1 MRLPSFNDFSVG
13 ILRKAYSLPKGQVP
27 DLRLILKTVKKH
39 EGNKSACVEFWKHE
53 LFGGVPKRSIV
64 KALVSNG
71 LVEADDWKLTQAGI
85 SILEEK
91 DAERA
96 LQAFAKQ
103 LLTKN
108 SGQTVISAVRSLV
121 DRGETVSKE
130 TLQEELESFGV
141 EGLAN
146 ATTDHTNHLNWL
158 IEANIIDAKP
168 SYAPNDE
175 LIKKLVGL
183 STSERV
189 EYYSLPLAQQIFLK
203 VLRRV
208 VEANPSDE
216 VPAKMIFDECLRD
229 YKRLFKTS
237 QLSKQVLK
245 PLEQSGWMVLEG
257 RSGKSSGGKS
267 GTVKATK
274 KLLDIPITALVPD
287 FEAVIPADLRAKIN
301 TPRTEIQEMLRST
314 EDYDRG
320 LGLELL
326 ALRMILDL
334 GLNPRAFRLRSKK
347 SAYAELDLVAEGAHL
362 TFSRWNIQC
371 KCVSKNVPLGDIAKE
386 VGLAIYSRA
395 HVVAVVTTSDFS
407 REAIRYCQEISKST
421 HLQFLLVPG
430 SVVEEYLNNGA
441 KTLVEYTMRNAND
454 IMTLKQDQP
463 IDAEE

>member
-13 ILRKAYSLPKGQVP
+13 ILRKAYSLPEGQVP
-27 DLRLILKTVKKH
+27 DLRKILKTVKKH
-39 EGNKSACVEFWKHE
+39 EGNRSACVEHWKHE

-71 LVEADDWKLTQAGI
+71 LVDPGDWKLTQAGT

-91 DAERA
+91 DAESA

-103 LLTKN
+103 LLTN
-108 SGQTVISAVRSLV
+108 SNGQTVISAVRSLV
-121 DRGETVSKE
+121 DRGENVSKE
-130 TLQEELESFGV
+130 TLQDELESFGV

-158 IEANIIDAKP
+158 IEANIIDTKP
-168 SYAPNDE
+168 SYVPNDK

-183 STSERV
+183 GTSERL
-189 EYYSLPLAQQIFLK
+189 EYYSLPLSQQIFLK
-203 VLRRV
+203 VMRRV
-208 VEANPSDE
+208 VEPNPSDE
-216 VPAKMIFDECLRD
+216 VPAKLIFDECLRD
-229 YKRLFKTS
+229 YKRLFNTS
-237 QLSKQVLK
+237 QFSKQVLK
-245 PLEQSGWMVLEG
+245 PLEGGGWLALEG
-257 RSGKSSGGKS
+257 RSGKPSGGKS
-267 GTVKATK
+267 GNVKATK

-301 TPRTEIQEMLRST
+301 TPRAEIQELLRST
-314 EDYDRG
+314 KDYDRG

-371 KCVSKNVPLGDIAKE
+371 KCVSNNVPLGDIAKE

-395 HVVAVVTTSDFS
+395 HVVAVVTTSGFS
-407 REAIRYCQEISKST
+407 REAIRYCQEVSQST
-421 HLQFLLVPG
+421 HLQFLLIPG
-430 SVVEEYLNNGA
+430 SVVSEYLDNGA
-441 KTLVEYTMRNAND
+441 KTLVEYAMKNAND
-454 IMTLKQDQP
+454 IMTLKKAQP
-463 IDAEE
+463 IEVEE

>member
-1 MRLPSFNDFSVG
+1 MKLPSFNDFSVG
-13 ILRKAYSLPKGQVP
+13 ILRKAYSVSKEQVP
-27 DLRLILKTVKKH
+27 DLRLVLQTVKQH
-39 EGNKSACVEFWKHE
+39 GGDKSTCVELWKHE
-53 LFGGVPKRSIV
+53 LFGGVEKRSIV

-71 LVEADDWKLTQAGI
+71 LVEPEDWKLTDAGEAI
-85 SILEEK
+85 IQEK
-91 DAERA
+91 SAESA

-103 LLTKN
+103 LLTN
-108 SGQTVISAVRSLV
+108 CNGQTVISAVRSLV
-121 DRGETVSKE
+121 DRGENVSKE

-141 EGLAN
+141 KELSN

-158 IEANIIDAKP
+158 IESKVIGAKP
-168 SYAPNDE
+168 TYAPNDT
-175 LIKKLVGL
+175 LIKSLIGL
-183 STSERV
+183 STSERI
-189 EYYSLPLAQQIFLK
+189 EYYSLPLAQQIFLS
-203 VLRRV
+203 VMRRV
-208 VEANPSDE
+208 VEADPSGE

-229 YKRLFKTS
+229 YKRLFKAS

-245 PLEQSGWMVLEG
+245 PLEEGGWIVLKG

-267 GTVKATK
+267 GTLEAAK

-287 FEAVIPADLRAKIN
+287 FEAVIPADLRATIN
-301 TPRTEIQEMLRST
+301 TPRAEIQEMLNST
-314 EDYDRG
+314 KDYDRG

-371 KCVSKNVPLGDIAKE
+371 KCVSKKVPLGDIAKE

-407 REAIRYCQEISKST
+407 REAIRYCHEISQST
-421 HLQFLLVPG
+421 HLQFLLIPG
-430 SVVEEYLNNGA
+430 SVVSDYLKDGA
-441 KTLVEYTMRNAND
+441 KVLVEHAMKNAND
-454 IMTLKQDQP
+454 IMTLKRDQP